1 MYVRTKGKKNPK
13 SYGTYVRRVLNWN
26 EIFFLWK
33 SYQGWI
39 YFYVD
44 SKHSLCK
51 DTDTFSQKLYARSLV
66 LTLRASIW
74 FVYTLHQFCDLLF
87 FNFRWEQASPVYR
100 HNQFF
105 VNYAFCNFV
114 DSKHSICGHTPSFSE
129 KIRVPTNTKKH
140 LEEPKPLDWF
150 SEKLKNPCQSI
161 RDLTKIFHSCIIAL
175 KC

>member
-1 MYVRTKGKKNPK
+1 MYVRTKEEKNPK
-13 SYGTYVRRVLNWN
+13 PYGTYVRSVLNWN
-26 EIFFLWK
+26 ENFFFRK
-33 SYQGWI
+33 NYQGWI

-51 DTDTFSQKLYARSLV
+51 DTDTFLQKLYARSL
-66 LTLRASIW
+66 LLSLRAIIW

-129 KIRVPTNTKKH
+129 KIRAPTNTKN
-140 LEEPKPLDWF
+140 LLGEPKPLIDF
-150 SEKLKNPCQSI
+150 LKKLINPCQSI
-161 RDLTKIFHSCIIAL
+161 RDLTKIFYSCIIAL